1 MSATDLPDSK
11 VAAARVALQQHTRYN
26 PLRQL
31 DPENLGRQ
39 LDSFAAGTLREFA
52 LLADA
57 VARRDDTLATVIAKR
72 VGAPARHPYEI
83 IIGDDVPEDQ
93 KAEAEKHAAALRYF
107 YANLRVRDAVRRDLT
122 GGFKLLVRQML
133 TGALSL
139 GCCVHETLWQPGP
152 AGLTAT
158 LQHVPLWFFENRTGT
173 LRFLPSDSSWD
184 GEPME
189 PGAWFITSAPTAL
202 MEPSTVAYL
211 YKRMALGDWV
221 NFNERFG
228 FPIMDAT
235 TSDPV
240 DSPGWTSLSEAVA
253 ALGRESSIVRS
264 QGTTLAA
271 IEVKGTGEA
280 PFNPLIERMDRALS
294 RIWRGADL
302 STVSSGEGSGRG
314 ASLQGDE
321 SDILEDDDIALVNE
335 ALNDGLDRRVIE
347 WTFGEGVAPLAYIRI
362 VKPRVADH
370 TTDVLVDTFL
380 VSNGAPLPVGPT
392 MERYGRPMPKDGE
405 PVLTKPAA
413 ASPAFPDAKS
423 QTPDP
428 TLAAANEQAA
438 APDPV
443 AQAIVDAGR
452 SDRAFVLQRLM
463 AIRDIADPEL
473 RKAKL
478 TAFRDSLPQ
487 LAADLTADPAAAAEF
502 QSLLGA
508 ALAQGLTNSEDAK
521 TRSAA

>member
-1 MSATDLPDSK
+1 MTPDLPDSK
-11 VAAARVALQQHTRYN
+11 VSAARVALQRNTRYN

-31 DPENLGRQ
+31 DPETLGRQ
-39 LDSFAAGTLREFA
+39 LDGFAAGTLREFA
-52 LLADA
+52 ILADA
-57 VARRDDTLATVIAKR
+57 VARRDDTLAAVIAKR

-83 IIGDDVPEDQ
+83 MIGDDVPEDQ
-93 KAEAEKHAAALRYF
+93 KAEAEKHAEALRYF

-139 GCCVHETLWQPGP
+139 GCCVHETLWSPGP
-152 AGLTAT
+152 DGLTAT
-158 LQHVPLWFFENRTGT
+158 LQHVPLWFFENRTGS

-184 GEPME
+184 GEPLE
-189 PGAWFITSAPTAL
+189 PGAWFITCAPTAL

-235 TSDPV
+235 TPDPV
-240 DSPGWTSLSEAVA
+240 DSPGWTSLAEALA
-253 ALGRESSIVRS
+253 GLGREASIVRS
-264 QGTTLAA
+264 QGTTLQP

-280 PFNPLIERMDRALS
+280 PFNPLIERMDRAMS

-302 STVSSGEGSGRG
+302 STVSSGQGTGRG

-321 SDILEDDDIALVNE
+321 SGILEDDDIALVNE

-362 VKPRVADH
+362 VKPDVADH
-370 TTDVLVDTFL
+370 ATDVIVDTFL
-380 VSNGAPLPVGPT
+380 RDSGAPLAVAAT
-392 MERYGRPMPKDGE
+392 MERYGRPMPQDGE

-413 ASPAFPDAKS
+413 PTFGPPATSNLQPA
-423 QTPDP
+423 TLPA
-428 TLAAANEQAA
+428 LAAANESTAT
-438 APDPV
+438 PDPV
-443 AQAIVDAGR
+443 AQAITDAGR

-487 LAADLTADPAAAAEF
+487 LAADLTADPAAAEEYRA
-502 QSLLGA
+502 LLGA
-508 ALAQGLTNSEDAK
+508 ALAQGLTQAP
-521 TRSAA
+521 AAA